1 MKKFALILAL
11 ALSMSAFLHAQDN
24 EPLIVRD
31 ADGNITKIAGMT
43 PAAAVAVGIV
53 VFAGIAYAV
62 SQNDDGT
69 FVVTAA
75 TATATGTR

>member
-11 ALSMSAFLHAQDN
+11 ALSVSAFLHAQDT

-31 ADGNITKIAGMT
+31 ADGKITKIAGMA
-43 PAAAVAVGIV
+43 PAAAVAAGIV
-53 VFAGIAYAV
+53 IFAGIAYAV

-69 FVVTAA
+69 IVVT
-75 TATATGTR
+75 TATATGT